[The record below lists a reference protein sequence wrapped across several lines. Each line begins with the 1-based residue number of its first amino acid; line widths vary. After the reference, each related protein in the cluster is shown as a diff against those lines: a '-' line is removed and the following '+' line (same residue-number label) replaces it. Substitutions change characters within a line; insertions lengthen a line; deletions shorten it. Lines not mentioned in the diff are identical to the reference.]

1 MTYTA
6 NMLKRETDTGKKLYT
21 ANMLKRE
28 TDTGKKLEF
37 KAMFSLKITKITFD
51 SKTIIVNT
59 YIL

>member
-1 MTYTA
+1 MT
-6 NMLKRETDTGKKLYT
+6 YT

-37 KAMFSLKITKITFD
+37 KAMFSSKITKITFD